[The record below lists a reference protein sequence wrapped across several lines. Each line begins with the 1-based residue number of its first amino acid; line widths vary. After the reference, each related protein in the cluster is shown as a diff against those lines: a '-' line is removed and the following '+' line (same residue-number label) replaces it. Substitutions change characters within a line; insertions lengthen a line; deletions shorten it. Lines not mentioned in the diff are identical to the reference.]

1 MAHRLTHDVSPWRS
15 ASLVEAETLLAERWG
30 HARFRY
36 HQRRAVLAALR
47 GRDCFALLP
56 TGGGKSICFQVP
68 ALLLPGVTVVV
79 SPLISLMQDRRSR
92 APLPASC
99 RQIMQLRDILQSL
112 NLPQRRHPQN
122 SPLAPQDPVADLL
135 PPPRQHERVGASPLR
150 YDGSDRGCGRSPG
163 APR

>member
-15 ASLVEAETLLAERWG
+15 ASLVEAETLLTERWG

-36 HQRRAVLAALR
+36 RQRRAVLAALR
-47 GRDCFALLP
+47 GRDCFAFLLP
-56 TGGGKSICFQVP
+56 GGGKSICFQVP

-112 NLPQRRHPQN
+112 NLPQRRTRRTR
-122 SPLAPQDPVADLL
+122 PL
-135 PPPRQHERVGASPLR
+135 PRKTP
-150 YDGSDRGCGRSPG
+150 
-163 APR
+163 